1 MCLPD
6 ITSDEISQASSLYL
20 QSGNDYMLE
29 AAWEWGQVQ
38 GPRNKA
44 NNNKSSVSKITDYL
58 YNAMICLND
67 SPLFGPAYTWCQTVD
82 MTNNVW

>member
-1 MCLPD
+1 M
-6 ITSDEISQASSLYL
+6 
-20 QSGNDYMLE
+20 
-29 AAWEWGQVQ
+29 Q

-58 YNAMICLND
+58 YNAVICLND

-82 MTNNVW
+82 MANNV